1 MVHNTIAF
9 AKETN
14 SPSPFMPWS
23 YDAFFEGYLPKNGR
37 KSATAFIAKNDQHEI
52 LFPPTPDLTPG
63 FVSKSFSPMT
73 SWLRHL
79 QLPAKDVHGDFQIWI
94 FSRKNP
100 KTEFRVKQI
109 VRWLDHIPC

>member
-1 MVHNTIAF
+1 MRKKQIHPHPLCHGHTMHSLKVTC
-9 AKETN
+9 
-14 SPSPFMPWS
+14 
-23 YDAFFEGYLPKNGR
+23 PKNGR
-37 KSATAFIAKNDQHEI
+37 KSAIAFIAKNDQHEI